1 MLLKGGYN
9 IIYLQISLLI
19 LFQVQA
25 GVARKDIPSWMFD
38 KKLRLIICENGRK
51 NEVAKLV
58 AEKPNILWKSQ
69 MSHIVFDKK
78 TTVFLNVQC
87 LSELKRRSPSIE
99 VEVREIKSLLRQ
111 DSNGRYK

>member
-1 MLLKGGYN
+1 
-9 IIYLQISLLI
+9 
-19 LFQVQA
+19 
-25 GVARKDIPSWMFD
+25 MFD

-69 MSHIVFDKK
+69 MSNIVFDKK
-78 TTVFLNVQC
+78 TIFLNVQC
-87 LSELKRRSPSIE
+87 LSELKQRSPSIE
-99 VEVREIKSLLRQ
+99 VEVREIKSLLT